1 MKVFRIL
8 GRSIRD
14 AFRSVFRNFALSLAS
29 IMCITI
35 TLLVVAVAMIL
46 SINVNNLTEKI
57 EKDVTIVAFLDV
69 NIKES
74 RIEKVKEEISDI
86 NNIES
91 ITFQSKED
99 IADEMM
105 ESSPVYKS
113 IMSSWSRE
121 ESPLQDTYL
130 IKVDNIEKIKDVA
143 TKIEKIDDVNLVK
156 YGEGMVEQLVSIFN
170 VIKNTTVIIVL
181 ALVLVTAFLISNT
194 IKITITSRRREI
206 EIMRLVGASNI
217 NIKMPFLFEGLI
229 IGVLGSIVPIVAV
242 IYGYTAMYAHLNG
255 YLFTP
260 LLTLVVANPF
270 VYFTSLT
277 LLVIAVVVGVY
288 GSLKAVRKYLKI

>member
-194 IKITITSRRREI
+194 IKITITSRKREI

-229 IGVLGSIVPIVAV
+229 IGVLDSIIPIVAV

-288 GSLKAVRKYLKI
+288 GSLKAVRK

>member
-194 IKITITSRRREI
+194 IKITITSRKREI

-229 IGVLGSIVPIVAV
+229 IGVLGSIIPIVAV